1 MSEYV
6 FRYASGYGSDMGALM
21 DGGRVTVGDYFAS
34 ESTDHYGT
42 LHEEIVRCR
51 DCKYAQDAIWPAR
64 LNIPSDYLD
73 CLGELVEPWDYY
85 NDEPKLNPVKPDGFC
100 AWGELRGDDE

>member
-51 DCKYAQDAIWPAR
+51 DCLSWHRGKCFKHVYTVIDECDNEYEEGSFSMDA
-64 LNIPSDYLD
+64 N
-73 CLGELVEPWDYY
+73 
-85 NDEPKLNPVKPDGFC
+85 GFC
-100 AWGELRGDDE
+100 SLGELRGDA

>member
-42 LHEEIVRCR
+42 LHEEIVRCC
-51 DCKYAQDAIWPAR
+51 DCDYAYEAEGGM
-64 LNIPSDYLD
+64 YD
-73 CLGELVEPWDYY
+73 CLGPLTTSWDYY
-85 NDEPKLNPVKPDGFC
+85 NDEPQQNLVPPNGFC
-100 AWGELRGDDE
+100 FHGKRKEVNA